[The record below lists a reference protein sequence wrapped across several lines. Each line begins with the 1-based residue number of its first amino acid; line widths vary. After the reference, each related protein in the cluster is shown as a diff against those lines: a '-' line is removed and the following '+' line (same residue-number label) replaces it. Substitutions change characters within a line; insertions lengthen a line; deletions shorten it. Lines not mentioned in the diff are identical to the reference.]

1 MSRARAGFTE
11 FCFIVVGV
19 FLALAAERWVS
30 GSADRELVDQYSAD
44 LMTDLAS
51 DSASIERW
59 AGQAEQ
65 IASAL
70 ERLIGSLNET
80 RPPLV
85 GSEAL
90 ANLHWAQVVPVPTFE
105 VTTYQ
110 DLVSSGNLRLLEPR
124 LRRSLVEYHA
134 ALEYLTRIVAL
145 TGGGDE
151 KPFFAYLVPARAR
164 IELRDR
170 CSAAVPQDLHACRLR
185 EAEALFAEMPE
196 KERDAISSWSDQ
208 PDIRF
213 ELERTLAGILSFL
226 GNAQVAASAR
236 TEVMSVLTR
245 SSST

>member
-1 MSRARAGFTE
+1 MSRARAGVAE
-11 FCFIVVGV
+11 FFFIVVGV

-30 GSADRELVDQYSAD
+30 GSADRQLVAQYSAD
-44 LMTDLAS
+44 LITDLAS
-51 DSASIERW
+51 DSASIELW
-59 AGQAEQ
+59 TGQAEQ

-85 GSEAL
+85 GGEAL

-134 ALEYLTRIVAL
+134 ALEYMTRIVSL
-145 TGGGDE
+145 TGGADE
-151 KPFFAYLVPARAR
+151 KPSFAYLVPARAR

-170 CSAAVPQDLHACRLR
+170 CRVAALQERHACRLR

-226 GNAQVAASAR
+226 GNARAAAAARAEVAG
-236 TEVMSVLTR
+236 VLTP
-245 SSST
+245 